1 MSIGCRFGPF
11 AKIEYLCLVMISSR
25 TYHSLHL
32 DIASQESDVI
42 CYILLHESLD
52 EKQKTW
58 LFNLSEKTRS
68 NLVVISGFDW
78 NNDLTPWKAEG
89 IKTGEKFGGK
99 AEYLLQMLQSDFF
112 VNIETSLR
120 IKRPKRYI
128 CGVSLSGLFALW
140 SSMKKE
146 LFTGVASISGS
157 FWYDGFTGWIKEA
170 ITGYTNQ
177 YFFSL
182 GKQEKNG
189 KNARMATVE
198 TATLEIVELLKSNGK
213 EVIFEM
219 TEGGHFSAIAPRL
232 ERAITSLLEF

>member
-1 MSIGCRFGPF
+1 MGTDFPDFVMVPYLDVHLRQKILHKKKTKYQLSLGDSFGPF
-11 AKIEYLCLVMISSR
+11 TKNEYFCLYMISSR

-58 LFNLSEKTRS
+58 LMDLSEKTNS

-89 IKTGEKFGGK
+89 IKKGETFGGK
-99 AEYLLQMLQSDFF
+99 AEYLLHLLQSDFF
-112 VNIETSLR
+112 VNIEMSLR
-120 IKRPKRYI
+120 IRKPNRYI

-140 SSMKKE
+140 ASMKKE

-157 FWYDGFTGWIKEA
+157 FWYDNFGEWVINSPDVYSEKF
-170 ITGYTNQ
+170 Y
-177 YFFSL
+177 FSL
-182 GKQEKNG
+182 GEKEKDG
-189 KNARMATVE
+189 KSVRM
-198 TATLEIVELLKSNGK
+198 
-213 EVIFEM
+213 
-219 TEGGHFSAIAPRL
+219 
-232 ERAITSLLEF
+232 SLSRFLIIL

>member
-1 MSIGCRFGPF
+1 
-11 AKIEYLCLVMISSR
+11 MISSR

-89 IKTGEKFGGK
+89 IKKGETFGGK

-198 TATLEIVELLKSNGK
+198 TATLEVVEALKSNGK
-213 EVIFEM
+213 EVTFEM

-232 ERAITSLLEF
+232 ERAITSLLGS